1 MENAIFIGLFLCG
14 LLLFFHSMGIDTLRI
29 LLNFIIRGLSGMIII
44 TVVNVFLIK
53 FYPEMVVK
61 INEIT
66 VGISGIFGIW
76 GVLLLYALRY
86 YFTIF

>member
-14 LLLFFHSMGIDTLRI
+14 VLLFFRSMGIDTFKLMI
-29 LLNFIIRGLSGMIII
+29 NFVIRCLSGFILI
-44 TVVNVFLIK
+44 TILNVFFSHFFPDLI
-53 FYPEMVVK
+53 VK

-66 VGISGIFGIW
+66 VGICGIFGIW
-76 GVLLLYALRY
+76 GVLFLYALRY

>member
-1 MENAIFIGLFLCG
+1 MENAIFAGLFLCG
-14 LLLFFHSMGIDTLRI
+14 VLLFFHSMGIDTLKI

-44 TVVNVFLIK
+44 TVLNVFLSK
-53 FYPEMVVK
+53 FYPEMLVK

-86 YFTIF
+86 YFTKF

>member
-1 MENAIFIGLFLCG
+1 MENAVFIGLFLCG
-14 LLLFFHSMGIDTLRI
+14 VLLFFHSMGIDTFRM
-29 LLNFIIRGLSGMIII
+29 LLNFLIRGLSGVIII
-44 TVVNVFLIK
+44 TLVNFFLVK
-53 FYPEMVVK
+53 FYPEIVVK

-76 GVLLLYALRY
+76 GVFLLYALQY

>member
-14 LLLFFHSMGIDTLRI
+14 VLLFFRSMGIDTFKI
-29 LLNFIIRGLSGMIII
+29 FLNFLIRCLLSMIII
-44 TVVNVFLIK
+44 TLANFFLGH
-53 FYPEMVVK
+53 FRPELIVK